1 MASQTRPP
9 LHNSLRVLNSEEIYR
24 NDEWWKAV
32 VRYESAQNNGNN
44 EVAVYL
50 WHNDDGWTRKNK
62 YVIKTTEAWET
73 DKAIVEKFFSGHTT
87 ECSTDE
93 FPVNDYYG
101 LANGKTIFQS
111 NGWWKAILKISQ
123 KGSYETEEV
132 MIYLWQERDNDWR
145 RRQKYTIKS
154 QEKWEEERKII
165 ELVLN
170 SDVNQDVE
178 DSGTHRQAQED
189 ESATYSNRVE
199 QLCNDMDK
207 HLSDHTMK

>member
-9 LHNSLRVLNSEEIYR
+9 LHNSLQVLNSEKIYR
-24 NDEWWKAV
+24 NDKWWKAV
-32 VRYESAQNNGNN
+32 VQYEFDQNDGND

-73 DKAIVEKFFSGHTT
+73 DKAIVEKSFSGHAAK
-87 ECSTDE
+87 CSTDE
-93 FPVNDYYG
+93 FPVSDYYE
-101 LANGKTIFQS
+101 LANGETIFQS
-111 NGWWKAILKISQ
+111 DGWWKAILKISQ

-132 MIYLWQERDNDWR
+132 MIYLWQEGDEDWR

-154 QEKWEEERKII
+154 QEKWGEERKII
-165 ELVLN
+165 ESVLN
-170 SDVNQDVE
+170 SDANQDVE
-178 DSGTHRQAQED
+178 DSGTHQQSQKD
-189 ESATYSNRVE
+189 KSATYSNKVE

-207 HLSDHTMK
+207 HLSDHAVK